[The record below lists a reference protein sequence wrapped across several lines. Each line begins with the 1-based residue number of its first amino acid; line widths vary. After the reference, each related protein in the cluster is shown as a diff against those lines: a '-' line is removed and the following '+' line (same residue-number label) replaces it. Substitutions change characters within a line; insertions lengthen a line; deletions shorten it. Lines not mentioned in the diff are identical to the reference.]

1 MSNLDITV
9 INGSAELNKL
19 SLERFSELNN
29 DEKNSIRIQYAER
42 LAKMTGTLIS
52 DGYYAFPDKVVFTEA
67 DAQAYDVFLYLYCE
81 PQIIRERLCSSKKNA
96 HFSNISVENIG
107 KWQRFEIETLRS
119 ERHKR
124 NKDFY
129 VVDDI

>member
-52 DGYYAFPDKVVFTEA
+52 EALHKILCKSKSGQAKGGLQSKRSLGFPLNCHA
-67 DAQAYDVFLYLYCE
+67 PA
-81 PQIIRERLCSSKKNA
+81 S
-96 HFSNISVENIG
+96 
-107 KWQRFEIETLRS
+107 
-119 ERHKR
+119 
-124 NKDFY
+124 
-129 VVDDI
+129 